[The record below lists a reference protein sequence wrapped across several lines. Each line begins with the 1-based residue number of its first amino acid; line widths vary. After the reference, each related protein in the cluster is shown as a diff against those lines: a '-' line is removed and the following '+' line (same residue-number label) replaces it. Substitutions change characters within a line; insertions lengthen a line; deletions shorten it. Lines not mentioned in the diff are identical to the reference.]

1 MSNFPSDVR
10 YTKEH
15 EWARIEGDKVR
26 VGVTAHAVEQLGDV
40 TLVDLPAAG
49 AKVEAGKRFG
59 DIESVKAVSEL
70 FSPIAG
76 EVLEINGDLDASPEK
91 VNEEPYG
98 SGWLVLLSPASVKD
112 VDSLM
117 DAAAY
122 EAYLASESH

>member
-1 MSNFPSDVR
+1 MSKFPADVR

-15 EWARIEGDKVR
+15 EWARLEGDKIR
-26 VGVTAHAVEQLGDV
+26 VGVTSHAVEQLGDV
-40 TLVDLPAAG
+40 TLVDLPAVG
-49 AKVEAGKRFG
+49 IKVEAGKRFG

-76 EVLEINGDLDASPEK
+76 EVLEVNGDLDASPEK

-98 SGWLVLLSPASVKD
+98 SGWLVLVSPASAAAF
-112 VDSLM
+112 DSLM

-122 EAYLASESH
+122 EAYVASESH